1 MENASKD
8 AAIAKNLAAWFGRA
22 ARDLPWRRTRD
33 PYRVWLSEVML
44 QQTRVDTVIPYYER
58 FLARFPDARA
68 LALAPLD
75 DVLALWSGLGYYS
88 RARSLHQAAKQV
100 VDEHAG
106 VFPSSAEALRALRG
120 VGPYTAGAIASIA
133 FDAAEPLVDGNVG
146 RVLSRV
152 YGVSLDARGT
162 EAQKVFWETATR
174 LVRADAA
181 VPPSVLN
188 QSLMELGALV
198 CSPTKPGCGVCPL
211 AKLCVAH
218 RDGLTEVLPVMS
230 PRAKPKPVAMVA
242 AVAWRGGRVLLA
254 QRAAQG
260 LFGGMWEPP
269 LVEAASVAEARSR
282 LTAFGLDAGALRL
295 AAKAPVR
302 HVLSHRS
309 LSVLVARAPVRSAE
323 GALPSDVPAPYERV
337 ALVDP
342 AAAPGGVSSLA
353 AKILAAAPD
362 PEAPLV
368 LTAPPKGARKAKK
381 RPGDG

>member
-1 MENASKD
+1 VENPARD
-8 AAIAKNLAAWFGRA
+8 AEIARSLAVWYGRA

-33 PYRVWLSEVML
+33 PYRIWLSEVML

-68 LALAPLD
+68 LAEAPLD
-75 DVLALWSGLGYYS
+75 AVLAQWSGLGYYS
-88 RARSLHQAAKQV
+88 RARSLQKAAKQL

-106 VFPSSAEALRALRG
+106 VFPSTADALRALAG
-120 VGPYTAGAIASIA
+120 IGPYTAGAIASIA
-133 FDAAEPLVDGNVG
+133 FDAPEPLVDGNVA
-146 RVLSRV
+146 RVLSRA
-152 YGVSLDARGT
+152 YGISLDARGA
-162 EAQKVFWETATR
+162 EAQKVFWATAAR
-174 LVRADAA
+174 LVKADAK

-198 CSPTKPGCGVCPL
+198 CSPARPGCGVCPL
-211 AKLCVAH
+211 AKLCVAN

-230 PRAKPKPVAMVA
+230 AKPKPKPVAMVA
-242 AVAWRGGRVLLA
+242 AVVWRGGRVLLA

-269 LVEAASVAEARSR
+269 LVEAATLADARPK
-282 LTAFGLDAGALRL
+282 LEAFGFEASALRL
-295 AAKAPVR
+295 ATKAPVR

-309 LSVLVARAPVRSAE
+309 LSVLVARAPLASAE
-323 GALPSDVPAPYERV
+323 GPLPSSVPAPYERV

-342 AAAPGGVSSLA
+342 AAAPGGVSTLA
-353 AKILAAAPD
+353 TKILAAAPD

-368 LTAPPKGARKAKK
+368 LTAPAKRARKGPA
-381 RPGDG
+381 RSDH